1 MSHHQYLPLLIALF
15 VIASPSQPAAKD
27 CDCEQHSASASGRGT
42 CSITEGA
49 DKCIITYEATEN
61 SDNALP
67 KEAIEELRIRFEAQD
82 IPVSATF
89 RVLNETPPEELGL
102 EAFRSIL
109 VNTIGLSTTDFDFA
123 ESLLAE
129 LSDRYQN
136 FDGFYGEFRS
146 NGCIETQTSQ
156 ARYLLISRFSTLD
169 GTCAR

>member
-1 MSHHQYLPLLIALF
+1 MSYHQYLPLLIALF
-15 VIASPSQPAAKD
+15 VIASPPQSAAKD
-27 CDCEQHSASASGRGT
+27 CDCEQHSASASGHGT

-49 DKCIITYEATEN
+49 DKCIITYEATED

-67 KEAIEELRIRFEAQD
+67 EEAIEALRIRFEAQD
-82 IPVSATF
+82 IPVPATF
-89 RVLNETPPEELGL
+89 RVLNETPPEELGF

-109 VNTIGLSTTDFDFA
+109 VNTIGLSTTDFDLA

-129 LSDRYQN
+129 LSDSYEN
-136 FDGFYGEFRS
+136 FDGLYREFRS
-146 NGCIETQTSQ
+146 NGCIETRASQ